1 MPSHV
6 RLIVMRHAKS
16 SWRHP
21 GLEDH
26 DRPLN
31 ERGKRSAVAVAL
43 ELERMDWVPDRV
55 LSSDSTRTRE
65 TWDHMKDVLPDVTAT
80 FHRSMYLGGIDQA
93 CLEVLSIEDSPSCIL
108 LLGHN
113 PGWSHMVYELTG
125 QPMGLKTADA
135 ALLEPQSFHSW
146 DDLMTQPRAWRLAQ
160 MIRSRN
166 VLEANLGTT

>member
-1 MPSHV
+1 MDSNL

-16 SWRHP
+16 SWGHP

-31 ERGKRSAVAVAL
+31 GRGKRSASAVAH
-43 ELERMDWVPDRV
+43 ELERMGWAPDRV
-55 LSSDSTRTRE
+55 LSSDSKRTRE
-65 TWDHMKDVLPDVTAT
+65 TWAHMKDVLPDVTTT

-135 ALLEPQSFHSW
+135 ALLEPRLNASW
-146 DDLMTQPRAWRLAQ
+146 DELMTGSQTWTLSQ
-160 MIRSRN
+160 LIRSRAL
-166 VLEANLGTT
+166 LENHI

>member
-1 MPSHV
+1 MSSHV

-31 ERGKRSAVAVAL
+31 ERGKRSASAVAL
-43 ELERMDWVPDRV
+43 ELERLDWVPERV

-65 TWDHMKDVLPDVTAT
+65 TWDHMKDGLPNVRAT

-113 PGWSHMVYELTG
+113 PGWSHMVYQLTG
-125 QPMGLKTADA
+125 QPVGLKTADA
-135 ALLEPQSFHSW
+135 VLLEPRLEASW
-146 DDLMTQPRAWRLAQ
+146 SELMTGSQTWTLSHL
-160 MIRSRN
+160 IRSRTLLQN
-166 VLEANLGTT
+166 EL